1 VADVG
6 EERTRTPG
14 GWAATIAFATRALTL
29 SGLLALA
36 TPATTRAQVTPPP
49 GSRPPATS
57 DTLAALVTDY
67 GFNSIV
73 DGQPNAPG
81 QWDLLVFAS
90 WRRFPTM
97 GNPVSLLAIPE
108 YTPRG
113 SRFVRN
119 ALYGVFIPVQ
129 VSGIGR
135 GFGSLGPFWQQRWL
149 ADERRLLSLAT
160 FVQVGLPTAK
170 GSSGLSFLLVGTG
183 GKALGPGVLYLVVLG
198 QTTTTGSPTGWGGLA
213 GYKWIVTPR
222 FYLVGDYNFASFH
235 GQSAQ
240 STLEFSP
247 EFIIN
252 SRLAIGPGVFIGL
265 SNPDVNP
272 RYGFGVLITYAF

>member
-1 VADVG
+1 MG
-6 EERTRTPG
+6 EERPRDAG
-14 GWAATIAFATRALTL
+14 GRVAKIANAARALAIAGTV
-29 SGLLALA
+29 ALVVPPTA
-36 TPATTRAQVTPPP
+36 PAQTRGPHPASPPP
-49 GSRPPATS
+49 QAG
-57 DTLAALVTDY
+57 DTVAAILSDY
-67 GFNSIV
+67 GFNTIV

-81 QWDLLVFAS
+81 QWELLLFSS
-90 WRRFPTM
+90 WRHSPTT
-97 GNPVSLLAIPE
+97 GNPVRLLAVPG
-108 YTPRG
+108 YTPNG
-113 SRFVRN
+113 SRFIRN
-119 ALYGVFIPVQ
+119 GLYGVFVPVQ
-129 VSGIGR
+129 LNGSGR

-160 FVQVGLPTAK
+160 FVQVGFPTAK
-170 GSSGLSFLLVGTG
+170 GANGLSFLLVGTG
-183 GKALGPGVLYLVVLG
+183 GKALGQGALFLEVLG

-213 GYKWIVTPR
+213 GYKWIITPR

-235 GQSAQ
+235 GQTAQ

-265 SNPDVNP
+265 SNPDINP